1 MYKGGPHLV
10 CGDVGISPY
19 RRPSGEL
26 DARGSVRV
34 RVGGCDVRRR
44 PEVLLVSC
52 RVVSYRVVSCRIVS
66 CRVVSCRVVSCRV
79 VGGICTGS
87 VTVETVVL
95 LVFITSVTAAE
106 GGVVRP
112 VTSVL
117 QTTQKPEL
125 CEFVHESGWGNPDH
139 EVGAIASRLSNW
151 VRIFANATS
160 GDIDIRVSSNQCSS

>member
-19 RRPSGEL
+19 RRLSAEL

-34 RVGGCDVRRR
+34 RVSGCDVRRR

-52 RVVSYRVVSCRIVS
+52 CVVSCRI
-66 CRVVSCRVVSCRV
+66 VSCRVVSCRV

-95 LVFITSVTAAE
+95 LVFITSVTEAE

-112 VTSVL
+112 VASVL
-117 QTTQKPEL
+117 HTT
-125 CEFVHESGWGNPDH
+125 
-139 EVGAIASRLSNW
+139 
-151 VRIFANATS
+151 
-160 GDIDIRVSSNQCSS
+160 

>member
-19 RRPSGEL
+19 RRLSAEL

-34 RVGGCDVRRR
+34 RVSGCDVRRR

-52 RVVSYRVVSCRIVS
+52 RGVACRIVS
-66 CRVVSCRVVSCRV
+66 CHVVSCRFVSFRVVSCRVVACRV

-95 LVFITSVTAAE
+95 LVFYHVGD
-106 GGVVRP
+106 GGR
-112 VTSVL
+112 
-117 QTTQKPEL
+117 
-125 CEFVHESGWGNPDH
+125 GW
-139 EVGAIASRLSNW
+139 R
-151 VRIFANATS
+151 
-160 GDIDIRVSSNQCSS
+160 CSSCYQCVADNAETGALRVCSRERLG

>member
-1 MYKGGPHLV
+1 MPGVLFGFGSAVAVFVAGP
-10 CGDVGISPY
+10 
-19 RRPSGEL
+19 R
-26 DARGSVRV
+26 
-34 RVGGCDVRRR
+34 
-44 PEVLLVSC
+44 SC
-52 RVVSYRVVSCRIVS
+52 CACVVSCRIVS
-66 CRVVSCRVVSCRV
+66 CRVVSCRVVSFRVVSCRVVSV

-95 LVFITSVTAAE
+95 LVFITSVTEAE

-139 EVGAIASRLSNW
+139 EVGALHPAWLS
-151 VRIFANATS
+151 
-160 GDIDIRVSSNQCSS
+160 

>member
-1 MYKGGPHLV
+1 MGTWASHPIAARRANLMPGVLFGFGSAVAMFVAGP
-10 CGDVGISPY
+10 
-19 RRPSGEL
+19 R
-26 DARGSVRV
+26 
-34 RVGGCDVRRR
+34 
-44 PEVLLVSC
+44 SC
-52 RVVSYRVVSCRIVS
+52 WCRVVSCRIVPCRVVSCRVVS

-95 LVFITSVTAAE
+95 LVFITSVTEAE

-139 EVGAIASRLSNW
+139 EVGALHPAWLS
-151 VRIFANATS
+151 
-160 GDIDIRVSSNQCSS
+160 

>member
-1 MYKGGPHLV
+1 M
-10 CGDVGISPY
+10 C
-19 RRPSGEL
+19 
-26 DARGSVRV
+26 RV
-34 RVGGCDVRRR
+34 
-44 PEVLLVSC
+44 VSC
-52 RVVSYRVVSCRIVS
+52 RVVSY
-66 CRVVSCRVVSCRV
+66 RVVSCRV

-95 LVFITSVTAAE
+95 LVFITSVTEAE

-139 EVGAIASRLSNW
+139 EVGAMHPA
-151 VRIFANATS
+151 
-160 GDIDIRVSSNQCSS
+160 

>member
-1 MYKGGPHLV
+1 MSY
-10 CGDVGISPY
+10 
-19 RRPSGEL
+19 
-26 DARGSVRV
+26 SV
-34 RVGGCDVRRR
+34 
-44 PEVLLVSC
+44 VSC
-52 RVVSYRVVSCRIVS
+52 RVVSCRIVS
-66 CRVVSCRVVSCRV
+66 FRV

-95 LVFITSVTAAE
+95 LVFITSVTEAE

-139 EVGAIASRLSNW
+139 EVGALHPAWLS
-151 VRIFANATS
+151 
-160 GDIDIRVSSNQCSS
+160 

>member
-19 RRPSGEL
+19 RRLSGEL

-34 RVGGCDVRRR
+34 RVGGYDVHRR
-44 PEVLLVSC
+44 PEVLLVAW
-52 RVVSYRVVSCRIVS
+52 
-66 CRVVSCRVVSCRV
+66 RVVSCRVVSCRV

-106 GGVVRP
+106 VGVVRP

-139 EVGAIASRLSNW
+139 EGGGGGGGVALHPA
-151 VRIFANATS
+151 
-160 GDIDIRVSSNQCSS
+160 

>member
-1 MYKGGPHLV
+1 MYKGRPHLV
-10 CGDVGISPY
+10 YGDVGISPY
-19 RRPSGEL
+19 HRPSGEL

-34 RVGGCDVRRR
+34 RVGGCGVRRR
-44 PEVLLVSC
+44 PEVLCRGISC
-52 RVVSYRVVSCRIVS
+52 RVVSYRIVS
-66 CRVVSCRVVSCRV
+66 CRVVSCRVVSCRIVSCRV

-117 QTTQKPEL
+117 HTT
-125 CEFVHESGWGNPDH
+125 
-139 EVGAIASRLSNW
+139 
-151 VRIFANATS
+151 
-160 GDIDIRVSSNQCSS
+160 

>member
-1 MYKGGPHLV
+1 MYKGRPHLV

-19 RRPSGEL
+19 HRPSGEL

-34 RVGGCDVRRR
+34 RVSGCDVRRR

-52 RVVSYRVVSCRIVS
+52 CVVSCRI
-66 CRVVSCRVVSCRV
+66 VSCRVVSCRV

-139 EVGAIASRLSNW
+139 EEGGGGVALHPA
-151 VRIFANATS
+151 
-160 GDIDIRVSSNQCSS
+160 

>member
-19 RRPSGEL
+19 RRLSGEL

-44 PEVLLVSC
+44 PEVLCRVVSCRGVSCRIVSYRVVSC
-52 RVVSYRVVSCRIVS
+52 RVVSYRVVSCRVVS
-66 CRVVSCRVVSCRV
+66 CRVVSCRIVSCRV

-117 QTTQKPEL
+117 HTT
-125 CEFVHESGWGNPDH
+125 
-139 EVGAIASRLSNW
+139 
-151 VRIFANATS
+151 
-160 GDIDIRVSSNQCSS
+160 

>member
-1 MYKGGPHLV
+1 M
-10 CGDVGISPY
+10 
-19 RRPSGEL
+19 
-26 DARGSVRV
+26 
-34 RVGGCDVRRR
+34 
-44 PEVLLVSC
+44 C

-95 LVFITSVTAAE
+95 LVFITSVTEAE

-139 EVGAIASRLSNW
+139 EEGGGGVALHPA
-151 VRIFANATS
+151 
-160 GDIDIRVSSNQCSS
+160 

>member
-1 MYKGGPHLV
+1 M
-10 CGDVGISPY
+10 GISPY

-44 PEVLLVSC
+44 PEVLCRGISC
-52 RVVSYRVVSCRIVS
+52 RVVSYRIVSYRIVS
-66 CRVVSCRVVSCRV
+66 CRVVSCRVVSCRIVSCRV

-117 QTTQKPEL
+117 HTT
-125 CEFVHESGWGNPDH
+125 
-139 EVGAIASRLSNW
+139 
-151 VRIFANATS
+151 
-160 GDIDIRVSSNQCSS
+160 

>member
-19 RRPSGEL
+19 HRLSGEL

-34 RVGGCDVRRR
+34 RVGGHDVHRR
-44 PEVLLVSC
+44 PEVLLVAW
-52 RVVSYRVVSCRIVS
+52 RG
-66 CRVVSCRVVSCRV
+66 VSCRVVSCRV
-79 VGGICTGS
+79 VGGICTDS

-95 LVFITSVTAAE
+95 LVFIMSVTAAE
-106 GGVVRP
+106 VGVVRP

-139 EVGAIASRLSNW
+139 EVGAMHPA
-151 VRIFANATS
+151 
-160 GDIDIRVSSNQCSS
+160 

>member
-1 MYKGGPHLV
+1 MYKGRPHLV
-10 CGDVGISPY
+10 YGDVGISPY
-19 RRPSGEL
+19 HRPSGEL

-44 PEVLLVSC
+44 PEVLL
-52 RVVSYRVVSCRIVS
+52 VS

-117 QTTQKPEL
+117 HTT
-125 CEFVHESGWGNPDH
+125 
-139 EVGAIASRLSNW
+139 
-151 VRIFANATS
+151 
-160 GDIDIRVSSNQCSS
+160 